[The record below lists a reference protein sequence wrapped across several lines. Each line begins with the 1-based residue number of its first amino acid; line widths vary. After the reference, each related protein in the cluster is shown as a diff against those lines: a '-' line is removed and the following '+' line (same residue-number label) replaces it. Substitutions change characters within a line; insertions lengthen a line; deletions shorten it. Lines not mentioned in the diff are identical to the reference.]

1 MMKFTHGSVVVE
13 RSQDEAED
21 SSYAYESLYYTQLSP
36 HVHCSISAV
45 KVYLGPEGEVK
56 VNDAAVTL
64 PYEKMF
70 RTSKKSTE
78 SMSVISAGRT
88 VSTA

>member
-1 MMKFTHGSVVVE
+1 MQINPST
-13 RSQDEAED
+13 
-21 SSYAYESLYYTQLSP
+21 TQMSP
-36 HVHCSISAV
+36 HVHHTISAV

-88 VSTA
+88 VSTYCIDLLSSFEQEIKEAL